1 MTTTCLTFRNLT
13 KRFGSYTAVDDV
25 SLDVE
30 DGEFLTLLGPS
41 GSGKT
46 TCLMMAAGL
55 VTPTDGDIF
64 LWGERINDLA
74 SHKRGIGVVFQ
85 HYALFPHMTVFD
97 NLAYPLKM
105 RRTPKP
111 EIRTRV
117 QQTLDL
123 VQLSEMGGRF
133 PRQLSGGEQQRVAL
147 ARALVFNPKVLLMD
161 EPLGALDR
169 KLRLRLQH
177 EVRAIQQEL
186 GVTLLYVTHDQE
198 EAMTMS
204 DRIAVMRS
212 GRIEQI
218 DTPQRIYEQP
228 VNHFVASFLGETNFF
243 TGPIITSSEVC
254 TAIDVGGGSQ
264 ICATGA
270 TPAGGQATASVRP
283 EKMRFLR
290 PGEQAE
296 NCVHGKVNDCVFIGE
311 LWEYHVQLAS
321 EKSIIIRLANA
332 PDAYLPERKEEVR
345 VGWSILHTLVVEI
358 STLQESTHISQ
369 R

>member
-1 MTTTCLTFRNLT
+1 MTNTCLSFRSLT
-13 KRFGSYTAVDDV
+13 KRFGSFVAVDDV

-55 VTPTDGDIF
+55 VEPTSGDIF
-64 LWGERINDLA
+64 LWDERINDLP

-97 NLAYPLKM
+97 NLAYPLRM
-105 RRTPKP
+105 RRTHRP
-111 EIRTRV
+111 EIRARV
-117 QQTLDL
+117 QEVLGM
-123 VQLSEMGGRF
+123 VQLSQMAARY

-147 ARALVFNPKVLLMD
+147 ARALVFNPKILLMD

-177 EVRAIQQEL
+177 EVRAIQQKL

-204 DRIAVMRS
+204 DRIAVMR
-212 GRIEQI
+212 GGQIEQI

-243 TGPIITSSEVC
+243 SGTVVQRNETW
-254 TAIDVGGGSQ
+254 TAIDVGSGAQ
-264 ICATGA
+264 VQATGSA
-270 TPAGGQATASVRP
+270 APGAQATASVRP

-296 NCVHGKVNDCVFIGE
+296 NCLSGTVSERTFIGE
-311 LWEYHVQLAS
+311 LWEYRVQLAS
-321 EKSIIIRLANA
+321 TEQSIIVRLANA
-332 PDAYLPERKEEVR
+332 PDEHLPEGKEEVR
-345 VGWSILHTLVVEI
+345 VGWSIDHTLVVELTEN
-358 STLQESTHISQ
+358 TLEKE
-369 R
+369 

>member
-1 MTTTCLTFRNLT
+1 MTTTCLAFQNLT

-55 VTPTDGDIF
+55 VTPTGGDIF
-64 LWGERINDLA
+64 LRGERINDLS

-105 RRTPKP
+105 RRIPKP

-204 DRIAVMRS
+204 DRIAVMRE
-212 GRIEQI
+212 GRIEQV

-228 VNHFVASFLGETNFF
+228 INHFVASFLGEANFF
-243 TGPIITSSEVC
+243 TGSIVKSNETWTV
-254 TAIDVGGGSQ
+254 IDLNGSQ
-264 ICATGA
+264 IRATGSA
-270 TPAGGQATASVRP
+270 PAGGQATASVRP

-290 PGEQAE
+290 PGEQTE
-296 NCVHGKVNDCVFIGE
+296 NCLRGRVNDRVFIGE

-321 EKSIIIRLANA
+321 EQSVLIRLANA

-345 VGWSILHTLVVEI
+345 VGWSILHTLIVEI
-358 STLQESTHISQ
+358 ATLQESTHISQ